1 MGPTM
6 TDHTSQ
12 SDGGTFTIDRK
23 HQPSRVPDAS
33 LKRLFDIVVAS
44 IALVLLAPLLI
55 VIALI
60 VRLQDGQKA
69 LYAQPRYGLDG
80 TTFMCIKLRSMVPD
94 AAERLQAVIDKC
106 PEARREWETTRKIS
120 NDPRIT
126 PLGQFIRKTSI
137 DELPQLINIIR
148 GDMSIVGPRPIPTYE
163 RGKYGEGFQ
172 QYSKVRPGLTG
183 LWQISGRSDT
193 TYEERVKL
201 DIEYVN
207 TQSFWGDI
215 AIILK
220 TIPAVV
226 FSRGAK

>member
-12 SDGGTFTIDRK
+12 ADAPAYAMAHKRGPARND
-23 HQPSRVPDAS
+23 DAS
-33 LKRLFDIVVAS
+33 LKRVFDIVAAS
-44 IALVLLAPLLI
+44 LALLALSPLLLLIALLI
-55 VIALI
+55 
-60 VRLQDGQKA
+60 RLQDGKRA

-80 TTFMCIKLRSMVPD
+80 ETFMCIKLRSMVPN

-106 PEARREWETTRKIS
+106 PKARHEWETTRKIS

-126 PLGQFIRKTSI
+126 PLGHFIRKTSI

-148 GDMSIVGPRPIPTYE
+148 GDMSVVGPRPIPTYE

-172 QYSKVRPGLTG
+172 HYSKVRPGLTG

-201 DIEYVN
+201 DVEYVN
-207 TQSFWGDI
+207 TRSFWGDMG
-215 AIILK
+215 IIVK
-220 TIPAVV
+220 TIPAVL

>member
-6 TDHTSQ
+6 TEHTSQ
-12 SDGGTFTIDRK
+12 ADVTDYRLAHQGGPTRD
-23 HQPSRVPDAS
+23 HDAG

-44 IALVLLAPLLI
+44 LALLVLAPMLL

-60 VRLQDGQKA
+60 IRLQDGERALLFQK
-69 LYAQPRYGLDG
+69 RCGLNG
-80 TTFMCIKLRSMVPD
+80 ETFTCLKLRSMVPD
-94 AAERLQAVIDKC
+94 AADRLQAVIDSC
-106 PEARREWETTRKIS
+106 PKARLEWETSRKIT

-126 PLGQFIRKTSI
+126 PIGHVIRKTSI

-148 GDMSIVGPRPIPTYE
+148 GDMSIVGPRPIQPYE
-163 RGKYGEGFQ
+163 LSQYGEGLQ
-172 QYSKVRPGLTG
+172 HYTKVRPGLTG

-193 TYEERVKL
+193 TFAERVKL
-201 DIEYVN
+201 DVEYVN

-215 AIILK
+215 SIILK
-220 TIPAVV
+220 TIPAVL